1 VLGLFWLRIRSLLTR
16 HLRIPLVRLDIPG
29 LLEGAHEGVGLGQ
42 AFLRHIERCR
52 VLVHVIDGSSR
63 DPLYDYKAEQKKS
76 LYSYFSVTE
85 K

>member
-1 VLGLFWLRIRSLLTR
+1 LTCIRSLLTYAS
-16 HLRIPLVRLDIPG
+16 LVRLDIPG

-63 DPLYDYKAEQKKS
+63 DPLYDYKAKKK
-76 LYSYFSVTE
+76 VT
-85 K
+85 

>member
-1 VLGLFWLRIRSLLTR
+1 M
-16 HLRIPLVRLDIPG
+16 VRLDIPG

-63 DPLYDYKAEQKKS
+63 DPLYDYKAKQKSHFTDTLQLLKSS
-76 LYSYFSVTE
+76 LYRNIV
-85 K
+85 

>member
-1 VLGLFWLRIRSLLTR
+1 MSYPRDLGEADKFLPSGHF
-16 HLRIPLVRLDIPG
+16 G